1 MNLEQ
6 ELRDTNGVMRRYC
19 RMEKP
24 HRRDED
30 FANRDEQ
37 NYDEKKKY
45 EEGGEEVWGKTRWD
59 EKLPGKVNRN
69 TSYF

>member
-45 EEGGEEVWGKTRWD
+45 EEGGEEV
-59 EKLPGKVNRN
+59 
-69 TSYF
+69 

>member
-1 MNLEQ
+1 
-6 ELRDTNGVMRRYC
+6 
-19 RMEKP
+19 MEKP

-45 EEGGEEVWGKTRWD
+45 EEGGEEV
-59 EKLPGKVNRN
+59 
-69 TSYF
+69 